1 MISFIIPAY
10 NSEKRIGKC
19 VAAIVEQ
26 DTNIDYEILI
36 VNDGSSDETSSK
48 AKELEKKY
56 SQVRV
61 VDKENGGVS
70 SARNAGIKNAKG
82 DYIVFCDSDD
92 SIASGFFEAIRGQDT
107 NIDYEILIVN
117 DGSSDETSSKAK
129 ELEKKYSQVR
139 VVDKENGGV
148 SSARNAGIKNAKGDY
163 IVFCDSD
170 DSIAS
175 GFFEAIRGY
184 ENYDLT
190 VYGYKYIVKEKT
202 SLIVTESCDLHNK
215 EQAFMELYGKR
226 LFNQVWNKI
235 YKKSLISDL
244 FEEKYFIGE
253 DLSCDLHNKEQAFME
268 LYGKRLFNQVWN
280 KIYKKS
286 LISDL
291 FEEKY
296 FIGEDLLF
304 NIRYFSNVSNI
315 HVLPDALYNYIITS
329 GSITQ
334 SYREKYVENFTECLL
349 HLRDFKRQL
358 GNDECLL
365 IEKDYIDNVI
375 GTIGLLIN
383 YADYSIHNKVSEMK
397 RIYKIFED
405 QKINCRSDVR
415 FNNII
420 VSLLS
425 HHMYLF
431 VMGFIGFKRTVKK
444 ILKK

>member
-10 NSEKRIGKC
+10 NSEKRIGNC
-19 VAAIVEQ
+19 VAAIVE
-26 DTNIDYEILI
+26 
-36 VNDGSSDETSSK
+36 
-48 AKELEKKY
+48 
-56 SQVRV
+56 
-61 VDKENGGVS
+61 
-70 SARNAGIKNAKG
+70 
-82 DYIVFCDSDD
+82 
-92 SIASGFFEAIRGQDT
+92 QDT

-202 SLIVTESCDLHNK
+202 NLIVTEP
-215 EQAFMELYGKR
+215 
-226 LFNQVWNKI
+226 
-235 YKKSLISDL
+235 
-244 FEEKYFIGE
+244 
-253 DLSCDLHNKEQAFME
+253 CDLHNKEQAFME

-304 NIRYFSNVSNI
+304 NIRYFSNVSKI

-397 RIYKIFED
+397 RIYKIFEN

-431 VMGFIGFKRTVKK
+431 VIGFIGFKYTVKK

>member
-10 NSEKRIGKC
+10 NSEKRIGNC
-19 VAAIVEQ
+19 VAAIVE
-26 DTNIDYEILI
+26 
-36 VNDGSSDETSSK
+36 
-48 AKELEKKY
+48 
-56 SQVRV
+56 
-61 VDKENGGVS
+61 
-70 SARNAGIKNAKG
+70 
-82 DYIVFCDSDD
+82 
-92 SIASGFFEAIRGQDT
+92 QDT

-190 VYGYKYIVKEKT
+190 VYGYKYIVKEKN
-202 SLIVTESCDLHNK
+202 SLIVTDP
-215 EQAFMELYGKR
+215 
-226 LFNQVWNKI
+226 
-235 YKKSLISDL
+235 
-244 FEEKYFIGE
+244 
-253 DLSCDLHNKEQAFME
+253 CDLHNKEQAFME

-304 NIRYFSNVSNI
+304 NIRYFSNVSKI

-431 VMGFIGFKRTVKK
+431 VMGFIGFKHTVKK

>member
-36 VNDGSSDETSSK
+36 
-48 AKELEKKY
+48 
-56 SQVRV
+56 
-61 VDKENGGVS
+61 
-70 SARNAGIKNAKG
+70 I
-82 DYIVFCDSDD
+82 
-92 SIASGFFEAIRGQDT
+92 
-107 NIDYEILIVN
+107 N

-253 DLSCDLHNKEQAFME
+253 DL
-268 LYGKRLFNQVWN
+268 
-280 KIYKKS
+280 
-286 LISDL
+286 
-291 FEEKY
+291 
-296 FIGEDLLF
+296 LF

-383 YADYSIHNKVSEMK
+383 YADYNIHNKVSEMK
-397 RIYKIFED
+397 RIYKIFEG

-431 VMGFIGFKRTVKK
+431 VMGFIGFKHTVKK